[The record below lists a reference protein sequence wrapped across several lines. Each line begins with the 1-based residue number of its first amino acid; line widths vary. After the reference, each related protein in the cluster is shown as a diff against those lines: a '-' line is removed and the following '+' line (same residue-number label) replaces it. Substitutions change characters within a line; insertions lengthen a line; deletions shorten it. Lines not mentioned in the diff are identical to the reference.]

1 MNNNHYCVIMAG
13 GCGSRLWPASTTSCP
28 KQFMDIA
35 DTGKTSIRNTYDR
48 FASFMPK
55 ENIIVVTVRKYKD
68 LVMQNIPELKEENL
82 FLEPYARDTAPCIAY
97 SAYKL
102 FSRDPEATI
111 VVTPADHVI
120 ENMQVRMEEGTV
132 LKNDLTRYELQKETL
147 ELQRTVLQDGCRILN
162 HQIVTVLHL
171 PDSVKVVPDS
181 SMLSCGILALEEQ
194 DWQQKAAQNSIDLRR
209 SELGVRVN
217 EQNLRLERS
226 ARLPQIAVM
235 AAEHLDGP
243 ITIEVPVLDRNFN
256 YWYVGIG
263 LKYDLSSLFKSGR
276 KIRQARLNVRRAQ
289 ESRQLSMEQTETAVQ
304 AGYVNFMTSFSD
316 LRTRE
321 KTVELAY
328 ENYAVISNRYD
339 NGLAL
344 LTDLLDAG
352 NMKLSADLAL
362 ENARTE
368 LDRYEKLL
376 SRNAVTRQQYDNVHT
391 AFQTAKA
398 RYERASRTKESA
410 SLLKSGQSYRL
421 EQCEAAVRLA
431 QADCTWVR

>member
-1 MNNNHYCVIMAG
+1 MAQIE
-13 GCGSRLWPASTTSCP
+13 
-28 KQFMDIA
+28 KQMAELDWQKNRQDMHFLLLGWYLDLY
-35 DTGKTSIRNTYDR
+35 KTLNQIKVLDRN
-48 FASFMPK
+48 
-55 ENIIVVTVRKYKD
+55 
-68 LVMQNIPELKEENL
+68 LEL
-82 FLEPYARDTAPCIAY
+82 
-97 SAYKL
+97 
-102 FSRDPEATI
+102 
-111 VVTPADHVI
+111 ADHVI

-321 KTVELAY
+321 KTVELAD

-362 ENARTE
+362 ENARI
-368 LDRYEKLL
+368 
-376 SRNAVTRQQYDNVHT
+376 NVVYNYYKMKYLT
-391 AFQTAKA
+391 NT
-398 RYERASRTKESA
+398 
-410 SLLKSGQSYRL
+410 L
-421 EQCEAAVRLA
+421 E
-431 QADCTWVR
+431 